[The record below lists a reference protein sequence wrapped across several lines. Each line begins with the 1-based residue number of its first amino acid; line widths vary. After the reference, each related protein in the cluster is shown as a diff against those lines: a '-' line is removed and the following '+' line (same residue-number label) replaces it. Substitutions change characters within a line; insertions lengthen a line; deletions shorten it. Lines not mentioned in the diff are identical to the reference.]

1 MTENMNNYLRD
12 YKKPEIIVRKESET
26 NPDSGCIPE
35 SRSTEEI
42 INYGI
47 VNIDKPSGPTSH
59 QVSGYVKDIL
69 NLKKCGHSGS
79 LDPRVTG
86 VLPIGLG
93 EGTKIVQALL
103 TAGKEY
109 ICIMHIHKDADEQ
122 KIRGAINKYIG
133 RINQLPPVRSAVK
146 RQYRERS
153 IYYLDI
159 LEISDRDV
167 LFLVGCQAGTYIRK
181 LCHDIGRE
189 LGGAHM
195 SELRRTRVAGFTE
208 DSCCTLQDLQDACS
222 FYKEGNDKFLRKCIQ
237 PVESGVKHLPK
248 VWVLDSTINSL
259 CNGANLNIPG
269 ISKFEN
275 NLKQGT
281 LAAVMSLK
289 NELVCFGNVVIDPEN
304 IMKKDTGIVLKTERV
319 FMKPGVYGKLR

>member
-1 MTENMNNYLRD
+1 MITNLRD
-12 YKKPEIIVRKESET
+12 YQKPEIIIRKESET
-26 NPDSGCIPE
+26 NPDFGSIPE
-35 SRSTEEI
+35 NRSTDDM

-69 NLKKCGHSGS
+69 SLKKCGHSGS
-79 LDPRVTG
+79 LDPKVTG
-86 VLPIGLG
+86 VLPVGLG
-93 EGTKIVQALL
+93 DGTKIVQPLL

-109 ICIMHIHKDADEQ
+109 ICVMHIHKDNDEK
-122 KIRGAINKYIG
+122 KIRESINKYIG
-133 RINQLPPVRSAVK
+133 KITQLPPVRSAVK

-153 IYYLDI
+153 IYYLEI
-159 LEISDRDV
+159 LEISEKDV
-167 LFLVGCQAGTYIRK
+167 LFRVGCQAGTYIRK
-181 LCHDIGRE
+181 LCHDIGRD

-208 DSCCTLQDLQDACS
+208 DSCCTMQDLQDAYC

-248 VWVLDSTINSL
+248 IWVNDSSINSL

-269 ISKFEN
+269 ISKFESSLDN
-275 NLKQGT
+275 GK

-289 NELVCFGNVVIDPEN
+289 EELICFGNVVIDPAN
-304 IMKKDTGIVLKTERV
+304 ITKKDAGIVLKTDRV
-319 FMKPGVYGKLR
+319 FMKPGVYGKSR